1 MLSISVTL
9 CQKVSSLSCQKSF
22 NLLVI
27 FGENGFWVCF
37 VCVVFCCFVCVFG
50 DDSFN
55 GSLLYFMNGLNA
67 TCLHDFFFLLRV
79 WLMGKLRKR

>member
-27 FGENGFWVCF
+27 FDENGFWFCF
-37 VCVVFCCFVCVFG
+37 VCVVFCGLYVFLVMIALMG
-50 DDSFN
+50 QVLD
-55 GSLLYFMNGLNA
+55 FMNGLNA
-67 TCLHDFFFLLRV
+67 TCLHDFFSYSVF
-79 WLMGKLRKR
+79 G